1 VLQNNKLSIFCS
13 VKLVKRRYE
22 GGERYKERL
31 LEDYKKKNPEFAA
44 KLKLL
49 EELKA
54 KEKEENEKKQEST
67 Q

>member
-1 VLQNNKLSIFCS
+1 MLQNNKLSIFCS
-13 VKLVKRRYE
+13 AQLVKRRYE

-54 KEKEENEKKQEST
+54 KQQEENAKKQKST